1 MEAVYTLCKVDRGVP
16 EVWGSI
22 YDIRDLIT
30 AGVKMNDGRM
40 IKDWPIGAGEKAAIM
55 GALKLARNTDLE
67 TLLFRLG
74 AAEEKDFE
82 PVIDKKKAAE
92 AVEDVKD
99 SAVTKAVGAAV
110 AVAAGVTALK
120 HLKKK

>member
-1 MEAVYTLCKVDRGVP
+1 
-16 EVWGSI
+16 
-22 YDIRDLIT
+22 
-30 AGVKMNDGRM
+30 MNDGRM

-67 TLLFRLG
+67 TLLIRLG

-92 AVEDVKD
+92 AVEDVKN

-110 AVAAGVTALK
+110 SVAAGVTALK